1 MSKTPRTPS
10 DIIDHSDM
18 RIGQWVVVGI
28 CIMCMALDG
37 YDVMSIALAG
47 AGMSAEW
54 GLSKAELGFLLPLE
68 FLGMAAGLIFIGTL
82 TDLYGLRLILLLC
95 LIVVSFGMAAS

>member
-1 MSKTPRTPS
+1 MSDPARTPS

-18 RIGQWVVVGI
+18 RIGQWVVVAI

-47 AGMSAEW
+47 AGVSADW
-54 GLSKAELGFLLPLE
+54 GLSKA
-68 FLGMAAGLIFIGTL
+68 
-82 TDLYGLRLILLLC
+82 
-95 LIVVSFGMAAS
+95 

>member
-68 FLGMAAGLIFIGTL
+68 FLGMAAGLIFIGTR
-82 TDLYGLRLILLLC
+82 TDLDG
-95 LIVVSFGMAAS
+95 